1 MTNAVTGKTD
11 HCEMR
16 QSGDKSRC
24 ARSLRTDFRFAKLFL
39 LLAFFG
45 RLQTGISSGSK
56 FILEFLDATS
66 CVYKLQFARVKWM
79 AARTNVDFQLAP
91 CTTSG
96 KAITTPAFDCSFNV
110 IGMYAVF
117 HNTSNLRFCFTQC
130 ETTKYKHLYRYRQE
144 PNRGW
149 SP

>member
-16 QSGDKSRC
+16 QSRDKSRC
-24 ARSLRTDFRFAKLFL
+24 ARSLRTDFRFGKLFL

-91 CTTSG
+91 RTASG

-130 ETTKYKHLYRYRQE
+130 ETTKYKHPYRYRQE
-144 PNRGW
+144 PNRGC